1 MASVGGLCERD
12 LLPPQSEASSGLGN
26 FWTRSTGLR
35 EASSPSSVHDRDS
48 QGCSNPRFNDS
59 EERAARLALLRNHA
73 EIGHSS
79 STTSR
84 IPTPR
89 KGGKRHHHSAHGANQ
104 VFSAVTQESFD
115 SESPDGLKRFKP
127 KLPNGMP
134 SYVKIVEVGVRDG
147 LQNEKPMVPTAVKI
161 ELIQRLANSGLPV
174 VEATSFV
181 SPKWV
186 PQLADAKD
194 VMAGV
199 RDLVAEAKD
208 VNSEQRFPVLTPNLK
223 GFEAAVEAGAQEVAF
238 FTAASESFVKANINC
253 NIEESLTRYR
263 QICKAA
269 KARNIPVRGYVSCA
283 IACPIEGPMSP
294 MEVARVA
301 KELFEMGCY
310 EISLGDTIGV
320 GTPGTVLPMLEAV
333 LEVVPVEH
341 LAVHFHDTY
350 GQALVNILVALQMG
364 VNVVDSSVAGL
375 GGCPYAKGAT
385 GNVATEDVLYLLNGL
400 GIKHNVDLKKV
411 MEAGDFICNHLGKP
425 SGSKTAVALSK
436 ITAAQ
441 SKI

>member
-1 MASVGGLCERD
+1 MNGKELDGRNITVNQAQSRSGGGGGGGGGERGGGYRSGGGGGGGGYGGGGGGSRYGGGGGYGDNERGSSGATDSLLFFGGSFFFTGRRSLTKSRYVRTCEED
-12 LLPPQSEASSGLGN
+12 LGLIEAS
-26 FWTRSTGLR
+26 
-35 EASSPSSVHDRDS
+35 RDW
-48 QGCSNPRFNDS
+48 
-59 EERAARLALLRNHA
+59 
-73 EIGHSS
+73 
-79 STTSR
+79 
-84 IPTPR
+84 
-89 KGGKRHHHSAHGANQ
+89 
-104 VFSAVTQESFD
+104 
-115 SESPDGLKRFKP
+115 KP
-127 KLPNGMP
+127 LPNGMP
-134 SYVKIVEVGVRDG
+134 SYVKIVEVGARDG

-161 ELIQRLANSGLPV
+161 ELIHRLAHSGLPV

-199 RDLVAEAKD
+199 RDLMAEAID

-253 NIEESLTRYR
+253 TIEESLTRYR